1 MNQTAKAKIAKGT
14 IFLYAM
20 ACIIFLVG
28 AVSLYNHVSYFNT
41 MVAGYVAQGYTESEV
56 LSQLMPSQFL
66 PVVFQTISL
75 NLGLAA
81 VLVGGGMIYQNLMPV
96 SLQEASELASDEDAV
111 ANEMETSAPTHEKN
125 EEENVQNTEA
135 SVLEEKDQTV

>member
-1 MNQTAKAKIAKGT
+1 MKQTAKAKIAKGT

-81 VLVGGGMIYQNLMPV
+81 VLIGGGMIYQNLMPV
-96 SLQEASELASDEDAV
+96 TLSEDNDLSADEGAQALDLETVQETETADVVEMTETEVQEDE
-111 ANEMETSAPTHEKN
+111 NK
-125 EEENVQNTEA
+125 
-135 SVLEEKDQTV
+135 TV

>member
-1 MNQTAKAKIAKGT
+1 MKQTAKAKIAKGT

-81 VLVGGGMIYQNLMPV
+81 VLIGGGMIYQNLMPITLSEDNDLSADEGAQALDLETV
-96 SLQEASELASDEDAV
+96 QETETADVVEMTEVEVQEDE
-111 ANEMETSAPTHEKN
+111 NK
-125 EEENVQNTEA
+125 
-135 SVLEEKDQTV
+135 TV

>member
-1 MNQTAKAKIAKGT
+1 MKQTAKAKIAKGT

-81 VLVGGGMIYQNLMPV
+81 VLIGGGMIYQNLMPV
-96 SLQEASELASDEDAV
+96 TLSEDNDLSADEGAQVLNLETVQETETADVAEMTETEVQEDE
-111 ANEMETSAPTHEKN
+111 NK
-125 EEENVQNTEA
+125 
-135 SVLEEKDQTV
+135 TV